1 MTLSAACLR
10 GLAVAPFVA
19 LWLVLPPCPVVE
31 RVTLAACRIAYPVS
45 PAAKAPYL
53 YALRTSPELAA
64 FAHRDP
70 FVALGKVSRVALAYV
85 LHLEARASQTRS
97 TE

>member
-1 MTLSAACLR
+1 MTCPICTRAHP
-10 GLAVAPFVA
+10 APGA
-19 LWLVLPPCPVVE
+19 LETTPPVPCG
-31 RVTLAACRIAYPVS
+31 RCWASLS

-53 YALRTSPELAA
+53 LVLRTSPELAA

-70 FVALGKVSRVALAYV
+70 FAALGKVSRVALAYV
-85 LHLEARASQTRS
+85 AFLEARASQTRS

>member
-1 MTLSAACLR
+1 MTCPICTR
-10 GLAVAPFVA
+10 THPAPGA
-19 LWLVLPPCPVVE
+19 LETTPPIPCG
-31 RVTLAACRIAYPVS
+31 RCWASLS

-53 YALRTSPELAA
+53 FTLRTSPELVA

-70 FVALGKVSRVALAYV
+70 FAALGKVSRVALAYV

>member
-1 MTLSAACLR
+1 MTCPLCAR
-10 GLAVAPFVA
+10 THPAPGA
-19 LWLVLPPCPVVE
+19 LETTPPIPCG
-31 RVTLAACRIAYPVS
+31 RCWASLS

-53 YALRTSPELAA
+53 HTLRTSPQLAA

-70 FVALGKVSRVALAYV
+70 FAALGRMSPAALAYV
-85 LHLEARASQTRS
+85 VHLEARIASHTRS

>member
-1 MTLSAACLR
+1 MTCPICAR
-10 GLAVAPFVA
+10 THPAPGA
-19 LWLVLPPCPVVE
+19 LETTPPIPCG
-31 RVTLAACRIAYPVS
+31 RCWASLS

-85 LHLEARASQTRS
+85 TFLEARASQTRS
-97 TE
+97 AE

>member
-1 MTLSAACLR
+1 MTCPICTR
-10 GLAVAPFVA
+10 THPAPGA
-19 LWLVLPPCPVVE
+19 LETTPPIPCG
-31 RVTLAACRIAYPVS
+31 RCWASLS

-53 YALRTSPELAA
+53 LVLRMSPELAA

-70 FVALGKVSRVALAYV
+70 FAELGKVSRVALAYV

>member
-1 MTLSAACLR
+1 MTCPICAR
-10 GLAVAPFVA
+10 THPAPGA
-19 LWLVLPPCPVVE
+19 LETTPPIPCG
-31 RVTLAACRIAYPVS
+31 RCWASLS

-53 YALRTSPELAA
+53 FTLRTSPELVA

-85 LHLEARASQTRS
+85 TFLEARASQTRS

>member
-1 MTLSAACLR
+1 MTCPICTR
-10 GLAVAPFVA
+10 THPAPGA
-19 LWLVLPPCPVVE
+19 LETTPPIPCG
-31 RVTLAACRIAYPVS
+31 RCWASLS

-53 YALRTSPELAA
+53 FALRTSPELAA
-64 FAHRDP
+64 FKSRDP
-70 FVALGKVSRVALAYV
+70 MPHVGAFSPVALAYV